1 MSWLSK
7 ALKNN
12 SVKIGLVLAGAT
24 IGKEYLYGD
33 YREGIINPASG
44 EFIKGAYTGDNFA
57 AKTLNFLGATPFK
70 DTGVGQSFLG
80 SAVEYMRPEKGVGID
95 KAISALRQNI
105 GLPQAPQLGLASGNQ
120 NFRSG
125 QGFQP
130 GRAQLFNVG
139 ANGRTMAALNNASTQ
154 EYIAQKVSGLNI
166 PMAQALPSPSTGSGT
181 IRTTSMARRG
191 YKKLGLSGS

>member
-12 SVKIGLVLAGAT
+12 SVKIGLVLAGAAV
-24 IGKEYLYGD
+24 GKEYLYGAKQYGTLSD
-33 YREGIINPASG
+33 PTALTYNPDS
-44 EFIKGAYTGDNFA
+44 FIGS
-57 AKTLNFLGATPFK
+57 TLNKLGVTPFQE
-70 DTGVGQSFLG
+70 TAVGQSFVG
-80 SAVEYMRPEKGVGID
+80 DIVDYMKPLKNDPVD

-105 GLPQAPQLGLASGNQ
+105 GLPQAPQLGLAAGNQ

-181 IRTTSMARRG
+181 IRTTSMTRRG
-191 YKKLGLSGS
+191 YKKLGLSAS